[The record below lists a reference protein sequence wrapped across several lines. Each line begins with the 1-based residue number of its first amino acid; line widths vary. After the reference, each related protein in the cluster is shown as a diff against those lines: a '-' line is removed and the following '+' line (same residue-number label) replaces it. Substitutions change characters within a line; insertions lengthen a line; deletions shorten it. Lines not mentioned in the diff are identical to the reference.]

1 MFSTQFSQPHLY
13 GVVIIPITKEKTET
27 KRDNCPNSKVSVLF
41 STQTASL
48 KERCEVEAERRGMTK
63 CRVRELLSR
72 LLFEFTSKLSVLKL
86 QVSHLP
92 EPLEKVS

>member
-1 MFSTQFSQPHLY
+1 
-13 GVVIIPITKEKTET
+13 
-27 KRDNCPNSKVSVLF
+27 
-41 STQTASL
+41 
-48 KERCEVEAERRGMTK
+48 MTK
-63 CRVRELLSR
+63 CRVRELLPR